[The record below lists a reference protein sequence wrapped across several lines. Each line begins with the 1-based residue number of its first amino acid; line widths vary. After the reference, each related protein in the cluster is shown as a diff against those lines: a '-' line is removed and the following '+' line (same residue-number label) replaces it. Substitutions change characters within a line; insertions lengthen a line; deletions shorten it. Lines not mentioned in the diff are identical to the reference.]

1 MNKKDLVNAV
11 ATKVEGAK
19 KKDIDVIISSTIE
32 AITEAV
38 VNGEEVKLTCFGSF
52 SVVERAAKTGVNP
65 RTGEK
70 VEIKAKKA
78 PKFKPAAAFKSAV
91 NA

>member
-38 VNGEEVKLTCFGSF
+38 ANGEDVKLTCFGSF
-52 SVVERAAKTGVNP
+52 TSVDRASKIGVNP